1 MILFVFQVIQMQ
13 EASPIAR
20 LTHPNTH
27 KPQPQRL
34 LQHQK
39 SFLTTTFYIHGPPM
53 GMGTSLTPLR
63 NLLRLYG
70 MSRDR

>member
-1 MILFVFQVIQMQ
+1 MQ

-39 SFLTTTFYIHGPPM
+39 SLLATTFDIHGPPM
-53 GMGTSLTPLR
+53 GMGTSRRPRQRIIRERTPGT
-63 NLLRLYG
+63 LRLP
-70 MSRDR
+70 R